1 MKTQVGIKLISTMKF
16 RTILSCILVCLMGVA
31 KTNAQD
37 ELKVSAYT
45 FSIQPKVGMV
55 ASHTRAGVLID
66 NVYGDLKTTLMLFE
80 SANSRFLLVTSPLG
94 IDGYLRKPIVDL
106 VQEVLN
112 LSTEAIVTSSSHS
125 HTVPYLSLNIESPEK
140 NTPQYLSWEVGK
152 DFVKKMRQGIA
163 QLENGLQTV
172 TVEWGVAEENR
183 ISYNRRG
190 VYPDGTTY
198 FMREEDR
205 QLVGE
210 GYVGTIDPDASLVLF
225 RSATSKKPV
234 SAITRFAAHPVV
246 AYNPEKQFSYGQF
259 PQVAS
264 EMVSEFFDGI
274 PVGFIQGTSGD
285 INAKYMLTG
294 TIEQAKEAGDLLGE
308 TFLIAAKNLRS
319 SKRSGMEW
327 SMKTAYVPYDEL
339 PSLGELEKSLAEID
353 DFVVR
358 ANAGD
363 ENTLRAVGMNFP
375 RALTPPYRANLVLGV
390 RNWYI
395 WAIDQHRQNLLH
407 TLPSRVPINVFTA
420 RFGDVGF
427 VGLPYEVFVKTG
439 LKIKREAHLPM
450 VLAGGYTN
458 GTQGYIPDASAA
470 DDREYM
476 SGYFRYRQNIP
487 PYKAPAGDS
496 VAELAIR
503 ELNRF
508 AK

>member
-1 MKTQVGIKLISTMKF
+1 MSAIVSCLVVWV
-16 RTILSCILVCLMGVA
+16 LSLATV
-31 KTNAQD
+31 NAQED
-37 ELKVSAYT
+37 LKVSAYT
-45 FSIQPKVGMV
+45 FAIQPKVGMV

-66 NVYGDLKTTLMLFE
+66 EVYGDLKTTLVLFE
-80 SANSRFLLVTSPLG
+80 SGDNRFLLVTSPLG
-94 IDGYLRKPIVDL
+94 IDGYLRNPIIDL
-106 VQEVLN
+106 VQQKLN
-112 LSTEAIVTSSSHS
+112 LQAEAIVTSSSHS
-125 HTVPYLSLNIESPEK
+125 HTVPYLALNATPPEK
-140 NTPQYLSWEVGK
+140 NTPQYLSWEVGN
-152 DFVKKMRQGIA
+152 DFVAKMRQGLA
-163 QLENGLQTV
+163 QLEQGLQTV

-190 VYPDGTTY
+190 VYPDGSTY

-234 SAITRFAAHPVV
+234 AAITMFAAHPVV

-308 TFLIAAKNLRS
+308 TFLIAAKNLRT

-496 VAELAIR
+496 AAELAIR